1 MNVLNYKKPL
11 STNQSSRIA
20 KLIFLIILLLLMNCN
35 TVWAYTKDR
44 KNDFFDIVTIGFNI
58 GIGVEAHIGP
68 VPLGA
73 GGFVG
78 GGLSNGCWA
87 SHNHASFLILGKE
100 ELDCEWEERSR
111 NKDLSYDYGLWNDK
125 RLSDK
130 NHLFT
135 RMEITG
141 GFGVSPQ
148 IGFNP
153 GELLDFFVGFFGFD
167 LYHDDMY
174 NYQILTET
182 IGEKNMNIIRKYYSE

>member
-78 GGLSNGCWA
+78 GGLSTGVRCTCGIRWA
-87 SHNHASFLILGKE
+87 PQRR
-100 ELDCEWEERSR
+100 WRP
-111 NKDLSYDYGLWNDK
+111 
-125 RLSDK
+125 
-130 NHLFT
+130 
-135 RMEITG
+135 
-141 GFGVSPQ
+141 SPSPV
-148 IGFNP
+148 F
-153 GELLDFFVGFFGFD
+153 
-167 LYHDDMY
+167 H
-174 NYQILTET
+174 
-182 IGEKNMNIIRKYYSE
+182 